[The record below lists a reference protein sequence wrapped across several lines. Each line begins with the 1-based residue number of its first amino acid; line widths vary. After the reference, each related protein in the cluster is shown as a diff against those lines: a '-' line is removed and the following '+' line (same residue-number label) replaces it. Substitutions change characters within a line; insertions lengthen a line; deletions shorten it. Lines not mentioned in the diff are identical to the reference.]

1 MSSLSEFKGEVPF
14 VPVGEHRVVFNRDNI
29 LGFIILRVAFI
40 AVPRGNIYYGKSD
53 DDINHMHDPEFPE
66 AHAGSTWSSNIEKFK
81 REFKIN
87 FPELRHKS
95 DHWIIGWHYS
105 HFGNMKKMMSGESF
119 GVIPTLRMA
128 TDDCIRVC
136 EEIIAQSRSS
146 ASSAVHEEEKLEQP
160 SLPEC
165 IICSLPK
172 DLNIREDNP
181 NRVHVLSCGHTYHK
195 HCIGSWLQSHQD
207 CPICREPVTSNKAL
221 FLGGY
226 QDKYL
231 KYKNKYINLKNNLNN
246 K

>member
-1 MSSLSEFKGEVPF
+1 MSGSIEFKGMVPF

-29 LGFIILRVAFI
+29 LGFIILRLAFI
-40 AVPRGNIYYGKSD
+40 AVPRGNIYYGKSV
-53 DDINHMHDPEFPE
+53 DDINYMDDPEFPE
-66 AHAGSTWSSNIEKFK
+66 AHAGINWSSNIKKFK
-81 REFKIN
+81 HEFKIN
-87 FPELRHKS
+87 FPELIQKS

-105 HFGNMKKMMSGESF
+105 HFGTTEGAIAGKSF
-119 GVIPTLRMA
+119 GVIPTLIMA

-146 ASSAVHEEEKLEQP
+146 ASLAVHEEEELEQP
-160 SLPEC
+160 SLPKC
-165 IICSLPK
+165 IICTHPK

-181 NRVHVLSCGHTYHK
+181 NRVHVLSCGHTFHK
-195 HCIGSWLQSHQD
+195 HCIGEWLRSNYD
-207 CPICREPVTSNKAL
+207 CPICRESIRSNNAL

>member
-1 MSSLSEFKGEVPF
+1 MLTNE
-14 VPVGEHRVVFNRDNI
+14 
-29 LGFIILRVAFI
+29 
-40 AVPRGNIYYGKSD
+40 
-53 DDINHMHDPEFPE
+53 
-66 AHAGSTWSSNIEKFK
+66 
-81 REFKIN
+81 
-87 FPELRHKS
+87 
-95 DHWIIGWHYS
+95 
-105 HFGNMKKMMSGESF
+105 
-119 GVIPTLRMA
+119 
-128 TDDCIRVC
+128 CIRVC

-146 ASSAVHEEEKLEQP
+146 ASSAVHVEEELEEELEQP

-165 IICSLPK
+165 IICTHPK

-181 NRVHVLSCGHTYHK
+181 NRVHVLSCGHTFHK

-207 CPICREPVTSNKAL
+207 CPICREPVRSNKAL

>member
-1 MSSLSEFKGEVPF
+1 MLSENKGMQGVIPE
-14 VPVGEHRVVFNRDNI
+14 GEHRVVFNRDNI
-29 LGFIILRVAFI
+29 LGYIINRQVYV
-40 AVPRGNIYYGKSD
+40 AVPPGNMYYGKSD
-53 DDINHMHDPEFPE
+53 DEINSMDFPE
-66 AHAGSTWSSNIEKFK
+66 VHGSVIWSGNVEKSLRLGGK
-81 REFKIN
+81 T
-87 FPELRHKS
+87 FPELIQKS
-95 DHWIIGWHYS
+95 NHWIIVWAYN
-105 HFGNMKKMMSGESF
+105 HFTSMIQMMSGKSY
-119 GVIPTLRMA
+119 GVTPTLVML
-128 TDDCIRVC
+128 TNECIRTC

-146 ASSAVHEEEKLEQP
+146 ASSAVHEEELEQP
-160 SLPEC
+160 SLHEC
-165 IICSLPK
+165 IICTLPK